1 MAQHTPRR
9 RSNILVAVLAV
20 YFLAST
26 AYVGYRG
33 IEKVQQLR
41 EPTFVTDFDAFY
53 AAAGLLFDSQ
63 RGSLY
68 DPSQSSRLAPELR
81 RAPGN
86 YFNPPLFALLY
97 SPLTVLALPEAR
109 RGLIF
114 IIAALSAGLLP
125 LVFYWRRGMMTVV
138 LSSLAIASFWPLYE
152 TMRYGH
158 ISVLFALVAGLAL
171 VCLET
176 KRDAR
181 AGLLVAFLALKP
193 SIALAPLGFLA
204 WQGQRRALAAAGLG
218 LAGFVLLPFLLL
230 GLHSLDDYRILL
242 SATREDSFTLKG
254 GISGGAAFMFNW
266 NGFIARLFRVD
277 PKPAIVF
284 PFYLL
289 TVLLMVKVWARND
302 LRTGWLAT
310 TLATLLALPHM
321 LWYDWVLVLPAGL
334 ALALERPSI
343 RLVSLLV
350 AVHFCVN
357 VSTWQMVDRPL
368 LASAVFVAT
377 PAALALLAYLA
388 YEPELDRW
396 LKRRGKAAPVA
407 VAPAEVVAEGD
418 PRGELEQP
426 AS

>member
-1 MAQHTPRR
+1 MAEHTSRR
-9 RSNILVAVLAV
+9 RSSILVAVLAV
-20 YFLAST
+20 YLLAST
-26 AYVGYRG
+26 AYVGYRS
-33 IEKVQQLR
+33 IEKLQPLW
-41 EPTFVTDFDAFY
+41 EPTFSTDLEAFY
-53 AAAGLLFDSQ
+53 AAAGLLLDSH

-68 DPSQSSRLAPELR
+68 DPSQASQLAPELR
-81 RAPGN
+81 KGPGN

-97 SPLTVLALPEAR
+97 APLTELALPEAR
-109 RGLIF
+109 RVLVF
-114 IIAALSAGLLP
+114 VVAALSAGLLP
-125 LVFYWRRGMMTVV
+125 LAFYRRRGVVTVA

-171 VCLET
+171 ICLET
-176 KRDAR
+176 KRYAW

-193 SIALAPLGFLA
+193 SIALAPLGFLG
-204 WQGQRRALAAAGLG
+204 WQGQRRALAAAALG
-218 LAGFVLLPFLLL
+218 LAGFVLLPFLVL
-230 GLHSLDDYRILL
+230 GLHSLNDYRILL
-242 SATREDSFTLKG
+242 AATREDSFTLRG

-302 LRTGWLAT
+302 LKTGWLAT

-321 LWYDWVLVLPAGL
+321 LWYDWVLLLPAGL
-334 ALALERPSI
+334 ALALDRPSI
-343 RLVSLLV
+343 RLISLLV

-388 YEPELDRW
+388 FEPELDGW
-396 LKRRGKAAPVA
+396 LARRRRAAPVA
-407 VAPAEVVAEGD
+407 AAAEEVAAGAD